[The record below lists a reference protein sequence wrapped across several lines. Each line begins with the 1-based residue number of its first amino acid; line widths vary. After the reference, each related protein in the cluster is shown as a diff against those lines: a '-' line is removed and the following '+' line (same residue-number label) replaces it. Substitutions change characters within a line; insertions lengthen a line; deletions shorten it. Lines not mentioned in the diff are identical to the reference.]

1 MKTERDNYDVIIRKE
16 RIEKARVEQKIK
28 KMENAHDIEKR
39 NLKAKVKHKA
49 KEKYNFRLNE
59 LQKKFK

>member
-1 MKTERDNYDVIIRKE
+1 
-16 RIEKARVEQKIK
+16 
-28 KMENAHDIEKR
+28 MENAHDIEKR

-59 LQKKFK
+59 LQKKFKQEIQALIE